1 MPQSLAQI
9 LLHISFSTKNREP
22 FIQPDVENELYAYM
36 AAICNNMGCH
46 AHQISGISDH
56 VHIAC
61 NLARTVAVC
70 DLLEDVKKYSSKWI
84 KTKGRI
90 YHNFA
95 WQAGY
100 GAFSLGMSQLDTV
113 KKYIGRQKEH
123 HRKKTFQE
131 EYLELLKK
139 YNVKYDE
146 RYVWD

>member
-9 LLHISFSTKNREP
+9 LLHITFSTKNREP
-22 FIQPDVENELYAYM
+22 IIQSDVENELHAYM
-36 AAICNNMGCH
+36 ATVCNNMGCH
-46 AHQISGISDH
+46 THQISGISNH

-61 NLARTVAVC
+61 NLSRTVAVF
-70 DLLEDVKKYSSKWI
+70 DLLEDVKKFSSKWI

-90 YHNFA
+90 YRNFA

-113 KKYIGRQKEH
+113 KKYISRQKEH

-139 YNVKYDE
+139 YKIEYD
-146 RYVWD
+146 